1 MRLLTY
7 SFFTRTLL
15 VLYCALLIGNGRLLS
30 QTINQSTPVSISQA
44 QFDFEA
50 ANTLLEQG
58 QYKEA
63 LKKYGAIR
71 EMGLYSGGLFVNMA
85 IAAVE
90 LDSLGL
96 AKYYLQKAL
105 LDESTESAAATGL
118 MYVETQ
124 FSRQSATLPAL
135 PWEQFFDF
143 IETNIG
149 AFAIYWI
156 SFGCILLSTLLLL
169 MSWFLGLWA
178 EGSTR
183 KITLIGIGFGLML
196 LALSLF
202 INQRAA
208 RFQDAV
214 IVVNEATVYSEAD
227 VDASAVAVGYEGYD
241 CRVDFSVTATNDW
254 LYIRLGNGQ
263 MGWIQQSALR
273 IH

>member
-30 QTINQSTPVSISQA
+30 QTINQSTPVSISQT

>member
-1 MRLLTY
+1 MRLLSY
-7 SFFTRTLL
+7 SLFSRTLPIL
-15 VLYCALLIGNGRLLS
+15 FCTLLIGNGSLIA

-50 ANTLLEQG
+50 ANTLLAEG

-124 FSRQSATLPAL
+124 FSRQSATLPPL

-143 IETNIG
+143 LETNVG
-149 AFAIYWI
+149 ASAIYWI

-169 MSWFLGLWA
+169 MSWFVGAWT

-183 KITLIGIGFGLML
+183 KITFIGVGVGLLL

-202 INQRAA
+202 IDQRAT

-241 CRVDFSVTATNDW
+241 CRVDFSETSPNDW
-254 LYIRLGNGQ
+254 VYIRLGNGQ
-263 MGWIQQSALR
+263 MGWIQQSTLR